1 MSEPILTFCACI
13 DPRRINPATGHY
25 PGCPDEIIPPECL
38 LPPWEVRTTEERV
51 YVGKGARSDRYP
63 NGKPIYEKITRTDLA
78 PGRAWTEARPVSVAP
93 AQTSAPSPVSPPS
106 APVLAVVLDTETTG
120 ISDPRVCEIA
130 LAAVDLSTVTPKVI
144 AHASKLVNPGKPIP
158 PEATRVHGITD
169 ADVSNCP
176 SLADVWPKLIEWVG
190 KHVGESGPVDIIAH
204 NASYDRKALE
214 LTLQLLPDELPAW
227 RWFCSLQASKRIFP
241 DLPSHS
247 LHDDRFKGK
256 RGLSSTLG
264 LTKGESHR
272 ALGDVKTTVS
282 LLGKLCEKA
291 GHWTAWR
298 GEMQA
303 GWGSARVF
311 TVKGKAAPAKT
322 AEKPAREP
330 APQKPSNAP
339 AEPAT
344 ASPDPAA
351 VQSLPAPSR
360 ALPAPSPALPKRKPA
375 PVQSLDLFASLN
387 TSRRPA

>member
-1 MSEPILTFCACI
+1 MPANPVLTFCACI
-13 DPRRINPATGHY
+13 DPRRIDPATGHY
-25 PGCPDEIIPPECL
+25 PNCPDEIIPPECL
-38 LPPWEVRTTEERV
+38 LPPWDVKSYTLDD

-130 LAAVDLSTVTPKVI
+130 LAIVDLSTVHPKVI
-144 AHASKLVNPGKPIP
+144 AHASKLVNPGRPIP

-169 ADVSNCP
+169 ADVANCP
-176 SLADVWPKLIEWVG
+176 SLADVWPKLLEWVG
-190 KHVGESGPVDIIAH
+190 KHAGEGVVDIIAH
-204 NASYDRKALE
+204 NASYDRKAVE
-214 LTLQLLPDELPAW
+214 LSLPLLPDELPPW
-227 RWFCSLQASKRIFP
+227 RWHCSMLAARRIFP

-256 RGLSSTLG
+256 RGLASSLG
-264 LTKGESHR
+264 LTRGESHR

-291 GHWTAWR
+291 GLWHTWR
-298 GEMQA
+298 GEMQV

-322 AEKPAREP
+322 AEKPAPEP
-330 APQKPSNAP
+330 A
-339 AEPAT
+339 
-344 ASPDPAA
+344 
-351 VQSLPAPSR
+351 
-360 ALPAPSPALPKRKPA
+360 
-375 PVQSLDLFASLN
+375 QSLDLFAGLN
-387 TSRRPA
+387 SHQTARRPA

>member
-1 MSEPILTFCACI
+1 MGEPILTFCACI
-13 DPRRINPATGHY
+13 DPRKIDQKTGHY

-38 LPPWEVRTTEERV
+38 LPPWDVVTTEERV
-51 YVGKGARSDRYP
+51 YA
-63 NGKPIYEKITRTDLA
+63 
-78 PGRAWTEARPVSVAP
+78 GRAARTSAGEGRAIFEKVIRHQIVPPRASVPTAP
-93 AQTSAPSPVSPPS
+93 AVTSPALSPTPSQSS
-106 APVLAVVLDTETTG
+106 IAVVLDTETTG

-130 LAAVDLSTVTPKVI
+130 LAIVDLSTVHPKVI
-144 AHASKLVNPGKPIP
+144 AHASKLVNPGRPIP

-169 ADVSNCP
+169 ADVKDSP
-176 SLADVWPKLIEWVG
+176 SLAEVWPKLLGWVG
-190 KHVGESGPVDIIAH
+190 KHAGDGRLDVIAH
-204 NASYDRKALE
+204 NASYDRKAVE
-214 LTLQLLPDELPAW
+214 LSLPLLPDELPAW

-291 GHWTAWR
+291 GPWSAWR

-311 TVKGKAAPAKT
+311 QVKGKAPQKT
-322 AEKPAREP
+322 APEKPAS
-330 APQKPSNAP
+330 AS

-344 ASPDPAA
+344 ILPSPAP
-351 VQSLPAPSR
+351 VQSLPEPSR

-375 PVQSLDLFASLN
+375 PVQSLDLFAGLN
-387 TSRRPA
+387 SNQTARRPA